1 MSGKGAH
8 IGKKARVGVKELPKE
23 DSLARPV
30 QPEVILRAE
39 AIKFSYGGVPILD
52 IDNLEVFKGETLCLM
67 GPNGAGKST
76 LVRLLNLVEKPDSG
90 KIMFMGQETSVND
103 LRTRRRMAGVFQR
116 PYLFKG
122 SVYDNV
128 TYGLRLRR
136 VPQPLQSRRV
146 AKVLEMLGLS
156 ELANKDARS
165 LSGGEAQRVA
175 LARAMVVEPEV
186 FFLDEPASALDPQ
199 AGKDFQRDLRRIV
212 TNGRTTAVYVTH
224 SLEEALRTGD
234 RIAVMKEGK
243 IMQIGPSEDVYRA
256 PADLF
261 VARFLGV
268 ENLLPGRVVDAVDG
282 GAVVEL
288 KGGGRIYTCSPCSPA
303 GGEASPAGGEVV
315 VLIRAEEV
323 SLYPLSWAAEPSI
336 TANRFPGTVVSIIS
350 IGSTYQVTI
359 DCGFSLVAT
368 LTRPRIRELGLKAGT
383 QVEARFDES
392 SVRMVAA

>member
-1 MSGKGAH
+1 
-8 IGKKARVGVKELPKE
+8 
-23 DSLARPV
+23 
-30 QPEVILRAE
+30 
-39 AIKFSYGGVPILD
+39 
-52 IDNLEVFKGETLCLM
+52 
-67 GPNGAGKST
+67 
-76 LVRLLNLVEKPDSG
+76 
-90 KIMFMGQETSVND
+90 
-103 LRTRRRMAGVFQR
+103 MAGVFQR

-128 TYGLRLRR
+128 TYGLQLRK
-136 VPQPLQSRRV
+136 VPRPQQRRRV

-156 ELANKDARS
+156 ELADKDARS

-175 LARAMVVEPEV
+175 LARAMVVEPEIL
-186 FFLDEPASALDPQ
+186 FLDEPAGALDPQ
-199 AGKDFQRDLRRIV
+199 AGEDFERDLRRIV
-212 TNGRTTAVYVTH
+212 TNRRTTVVYVTH

-234 RIAVMKEGK
+234 RIAVIKGGK
-243 IMQIGPSEDVYRA
+243 VKQIGPSEDVYRA

-288 KGGGRIYTCSPCSPA
+288 KGGGRIYTCSPCFPP

-315 VLIRAEEV
+315 ALIRAEEV
-323 SLYPLSWAAEPSI
+323 SLYPLSWAEEPSI
-336 TANRFPGTVVSIIS
+336 TANRFPGTVMSAIS

-359 DCGFSLVAT
+359 DCGFSLLAT
-368 LTRPRIRELGLKAGT
+368 LTRPRMRELGLKVGT

-392 SVRMVAA
+392 SVGIVAA